1 MPQVLKIQPTIE
13 VKIPDDQLLVNKIEY
28 ESLQDQSLVG
38 KIWKLDDLRAW
49 LGNKDVKWI
58 KEFILYR
65 PSFQKELEQMDSE
78 NLIHISSGRGD
89 KWWFKASAMSEWI
102 EDHWSQINWTGKV
115 SH

>member
-13 VKIPDDQLLVNKIEY
+13 VKIPDDQLVVNKVEY

-49 LGNKDVKWI
+49 LGNKDVKWV

-65 PSFQKELEQMDSE
+65 PSFQAELERMDNE
-78 NLIHISSGRGD
+78 NFIHISKGRGD
-89 KWWFKASAMSEWI
+89 KWWFKASVMSEWI
-102 EDHWSQINWTGKV
+102 DNHWGQINWNGKV
-115 SH
+115 KR